1 VKGSGKLGYNMASQ
15 KLMPERITRTEERTL
30 SNEDVSLL
38 KAKRNKQLLF
48 LLTGYL
54 PFIAFGLYIFVIGPD
69 SLKTVGDRFTR
80 YFHPLKIDDDERSR
94 FWTVA
99 PWFIGGLFILL
110 NIYFTKLY
118 FQSIRP
124 LSKDIA
130 FNKKQLL
137 FFKPVKNPME
147 FFNKFYLSTPLFE
160 NQQIEVSRG
169 DFASIGDNDELYIEI
184 GPSSTYILRLCHG
197 NKVINYY

>member
-1 VKGSGKLGYNMASQ
+1 MASQ
-15 KLMPERITRTEERTL
+15 KLMPERIARTEERTL

-54 PFIAFGLYIFVIGPD
+54 PFIAFGLYILVIGPD
-69 SLKTVGDRFTR
+69 SLKTTGGNVITR
-80 YFHPLKIDDDERSR
+80 NIHPMKIDDDQRSS
-94 FWTVA
+94 FLTVA

-110 NIYFTKLY
+110 NIYFAKLY

-124 LSKDIA
+124 LSKDISL
-130 FNKKQLL
+130 NKKQLL

-147 FFNKFYLSTPLFE
+147 FFNKFYLSTPLYE
-160 NQQIEVSRG
+160 NQQIEISRE
-169 DFASIGDNDELYIEI
+169 DFGRIGDNDELYIEI
-184 GPSSTYILRLCHG
+184 GQNSTYILRLCHG

>member
-1 VKGSGKLGYNMASQ
+1 MASQ
-15 KLMPERITRTEERTL
+15 KLMPERITRTEERAL

-54 PFIAFGLYIFVIGPD
+54 PFIAFGLYILLMGPD
-69 SLKTVGDRFTR
+69 SLKTTGGDLITR
-80 YFHPLKIDDDERSR
+80 NTPPITIDDDEISR
-94 FWTVA
+94 FWIMA
-99 PWFIGGLFILL
+99 PWFVGGLFILL
-110 NIYFTKLY
+110 NIYFAKLY
-118 FQSIRP
+118 FRSIRP

-130 FNKKQLL
+130 LNKKQLL

-147 FFNKFYLSTPLFE
+147 FFNKFYLSMPLYE
-160 NQQIEVSRG
+160 NQQIEVSRE
-169 DFASIGDNDELYIEI
+169 DFASIADNDELYIEI
-184 GPSSTYILRLCHG
+184 GPNSTYILRLCHG